1 MLDTRFAVRRQAE
14 KQKLEMMKTV
24 EHMKNKG
31 KFDKDEL
38 AKLGIKVKSQ
48 VGDDD
53 SAMNGSQ
60 LAEYENETNKDMPVT
75 PAKERT
81 R

>member
-24 EHMKNKG
+24 EHMKKKG

-38 AKLGIKVKSQ
+38 AKLGIKVKS
-48 VGDDD
+48 
-53 SAMNGSQ
+53 
-60 LAEYENETNKDMPVT
+60 
-75 PAKERT
+75 
-81 R
+81 